1 MRDLY
6 EILQVHPRAEAEVVR
21 AAYRTLARKYH
32 PDHGGD
38 AVRMTQINDAW
49 DVLGDPARRAVYDA
63 SRTTSGPIRAAAAA
77 RSTERSPDRP
87 SATTSQRPAER
98 AAERPAE
105 PALRSAP
112 PPAQERESTV
122 KYDPGAPKPADPG
135 HMGPPPG
142 RPSGSVLDF
151 GRYAGWSLGEIAR
164 LDRDYMEWLSRS
176 TIGRGF
182 RAEIDALLRGQSA
195 DGAAAAPASSSRNWP
210 RR

>member
-6 EILQVHPRAEAEVVR
+6 EVLQVHPRAEAEVIR

-38 AVRMTQINDAW
+38 SVRMTQINDAW
-49 DVLGDPARRAVYDA
+49 DVLGDPARRAAYDA
-63 SRTTSGPIRAAAAA
+63 TRATGGVVRESAAAHQ
-77 RSTERSPDRP
+77 TPERAHEGP
-87 SATTSQRPAER
+87 SAAPSRPA
-98 AAERPAE
+98 AVPN
-105 PALRSAP
+105 
-112 PPAQERESTV
+112 QERESAV
-122 KYDPGAPKPADPG
+122 KYDPGAPRPVDPA

-164 LDRDYMEWLSRS
+164 LDRDYLEWLSRS
-176 TIGRGF
+176 TIGRGL
-182 RAEIDALLRGQSA
+182 RSELDALLRGQSGA
-195 DGAAAAPASSSRNWP
+195 GAASVPPAASRNWP

>member
-6 EILQVHPRAEAEVVR
+6 EILQVHPGAEAEVIR

-38 AVRMTQINDAW
+38 AVRMTQLNDAW
-49 DVLGDPARRAVYDA
+49 DVLGDPVRRAEYDA
-63 SRTTSGPIRAAAAA
+63 SRARGGPGRAPATPHSTAAAGFH
-77 RSTERSPDRP
+77 RP
-87 SATTSQRPAER
+87 QAHAPEPVTRP
-98 AAERPAE
+98 
-105 PALRSAP
+105 AP
-112 PPAQERESTV
+112 PPGQERESTV
-122 KYDPGAPKPADPG
+122 KYDPGAPRPVDPG

-164 LDRDYMEWLSRS
+164 QDRDYLEWLSRS
-176 TIGRGF
+176 TIGRGL
-182 RAEIDALLRGQSA
+182 RSELDGLLRGQGGPGAPSA
-195 DGAAAAPASSSRNWP
+195 PPAASRNWP